1 MYEFSLPCLN
11 QHPAASAFL
20 SSAFRVS
27 VCKALPLTY
36 NRRLLQPCIYFIYY
50 YGYVNGMSFKK
61 ISFEESLAT
70 KVIESGK
77 CAGCGACVVVCPFGC
92 LKYAQGKPNLIK
104 ECKICGICAQVCPR
118 YEWELA
124 KAEKF
129 VFGRERKP
137 DEEFGVYRRLA
148 IAQATDDRIAKVKQ
162 DGGVATALL
171 LFALEKGLIDSAL
184 VAGVGPE
191 KPFYPIPKLAT
202 TAQEILE
209 TAGTKYFCSPNIL
222 ALTEALKQKKANAAF
237 VGTPCQIHAVRNIQM
252 AGLKRLTAPLKFLIG
267 LMCSECFV
275 YEGLMEEHIRGK
287 LGIKLGDI
295 RKMNIK
301 GKMLVTT
308 DSGVTAIPLADVKQY
323 ARKSCGVCDDF
334 SSELADISVG
344 GLGLDGWTFTII
356 RTEKGEELFSSAE
369 KAGFIKTKPLEEGA
383 FSLNLLSKLTK
394 KKRAAIASSAQT

>member
-1 MYEFSLPCLN
+1 
-11 QHPAASAFL
+11 
-20 SSAFRVS
+20 
-27 VCKALPLTY
+27 
-36 NRRLLQPCIYFIYY
+36 
-50 YGYVNGMSFKK
+50 MSFKK

-70 KVIESGK
+70 NVIESGK
-77 CAGCGACVVVCPFGC
+77 CVGCGACVVVCPFGC
-92 LKYAQGKPNLIK
+92 LEYAQGKPNLIS

-118 YEWELA
+118 YKWELA

-129 VFGRERKP
+129 AFGRERRL
-137 DEEFGVYRRLA
+137 DEEFGVHRKLA
-148 IAQATDDRIAKVKQ
+148 IAQATDERVAKVRQ

-171 LFALEKGLIDSAL
+171 LFALERGLIDSAL
-184 VAGVGPE
+184 VAGVDPE
-191 KPFYPIPKLAT
+191 KPFYPIPKLAE

-222 ALTEALKQKKANAAF
+222 ALTDVFKQKKTSTAF
-237 VGTPCQIHAVRNIQM
+237 VGTPCQIHAVRNMQI

-287 LGIKLGDI
+287 LGVKLGDI
-295 RKMNIK
+295 SKMNIK

-308 DSGVTAIPLADVKQY
+308 DSEVTAIPLADVKQY

-334 SSELADISVG
+334 SSELSDISVG
-344 GLGLDGWTFTII
+344 GLGLNDWTFTIV

-369 KAGFIKTKPLEEGA
+369 KAGFIKTKPIEKGA
-383 FSLNLLSKLTK
+383 FSLKLLSKLTK
-394 KKRAAIASSAQT
+394 KKRAALASPAET

>member
-1 MYEFSLPCLN
+1 M
-11 QHPAASAFL
+11 
-20 SSAFRVS
+20 SS
-27 VCKALPLTY
+27 
-36 NRRLLQPCIYFIYY
+36 Q
-50 YGYVNGMSFKK
+50 K

-70 KVIESGK
+70 KVIASGK

-92 LKYAQGKPNLIK
+92 LEYIQGKPNLTK
-104 ECKICGICAQVCPR
+104 DCKICGICAQACPR

-137 DEEFGVYRRLA
+137 DEEFGVYRKLA
-148 IAQATDDRIAKVKQ
+148 IAQATDDRVSKVKQ

-171 LFALEKGLIDSAL
+171 LYALEKRLIDSAL
-184 VAGVGPE
+184 VAGADPQ
-191 KPFYPIPKLAT
+191 KPLYPLPKLAT
-202 TAQEILE
+202 TDQELLDA
-209 TAGTKYFCSPNIL
+209 AGTKYFCSGNVIG
-222 ALTEALKQKKANAAF
+222 LTEVLKQKKASTAF
-237 VGTPCQIHAVRNIQM
+237 VGTPCQIHAVRNIQL

-287 LGIKLGDI
+287 MGIKLEDI

-308 DSGVTAIPLADVKQY
+308 ASGITAIPLADVKQY
-323 ARKSCGVCDDF
+323 VRKSCGVCDDF

-356 RTEKGEELFSSAE
+356 RTEKGEELFSNAE
-369 KAGFIKTKPLEEGA
+369 KAGYIRTKPLEEGA

-394 KKRAAIASSAQT
+394 KKRSATTTPSAT